1 MSEPFAGC
9 GKPFPGRKPRSARPV
24 AIPRRVRHEASH
36 DNRGAVFA
44 CSTSPPAR
52 DVRRPG
58 SVRRGA
64 KGILGSANGGGTAP
78 EDLLSRVV
86 AQAIL
91 AAIHFWIR
99 MEMYA
104 GKVS

>member
-1 MSEPFAGC
+1 MPKPVAEC
-9 GKPFPGRKPRSARPV
+9 GTPFPGRKPRSARPV

-36 DNRGAVFA
+36 DNRSAVLA

-52 DVRRPG
+52 DVRWSG
-58 SVRRGA
+58 SARRDVR
-64 KGILGSANGGGTAP
+64 GILGSANGGGNAP

-91 AAIHFWIR
+91 AAIHFWVR
-99 MEMYA
+99 MEVYE
-104 GKVS
+104 GKVG